1 MGDPRKSRRKWE
13 RPGHPWIKERLT
25 EEMELVGKYGLRSK
39 RELWLTQA
47 FLRRIRNKAKS
58 LLSLPPE
65 DRVVKERELVRKLY
79 RLGLLMKEEST
90 IDDVLGLTVEDVLQ
104 RRLQTLVSRKGL
116 ARSIHEARQLVVHGH
131 IAIGGRRVTS
141 PGYIVSRDEEQIIDF
156 MYGSPIASRVKAQA
170 VIEEGSTDFT
180 DTT

>member
-13 RPGHPWIKERLT
+13 RPGHPWIKERLA

-39 RELWLTQA
+39 RELWLAQA
-47 FLRRIRNKAKS
+47 FLRRVRNRAKS

-65 DRVVKERELVRKLY
+65 GRVVKERELVRKLY
-79 RLGLLMKEEST
+79 RLGLLMKEEGT

-104 RRLQTLVSRKGL
+104 RRLQTLVNRKGL

-131 IAIGGRRVTS
+131 VAIGGRRVTS
-141 PGYIVSRDEEQIIDF
+141 PGYIVSRDEEQLIDF
-156 MYGSPIASRVKAQA
+156 MHGSPMASRMRAQA
-170 VIEEGSTDFT
+170 VVEEGSVDSTE
-180 DTT
+180 TT